1 MHNILPVLTVLA
13 GRRVPVDVFC
23 PLCRH
28 HPESLDHLMKDC
40 EIVAPLWQTIL
51 TDNIPGIGEGG
62 IAWLCDILTRGEAVL
77 KLRIIATWWS
87 IWRARNELVWN
98 GKPWQLNTV
107 VNEIQRS
114 METWQNLGN
123 ITGAT
128 HVPLHAWQDLLGIPA
143 EDLYEKNLN
152 NLGHVNEI
160 LGLKGRTTLFKI
172 SAKKEH
178 YVRRNIPFPVV
189 KIKTDQLLLQQ
200 LCPDL
205 LALDENEFNSDG
217 PSSEGDDKFLEGYG
231 FVELEYRVYS
241 RSKYCFLPQVA
252 D

>member
-1 MHNILPVLTVLA
+1 MDICGEAKSRRRFMFENAWLTDSGCKDVVVGSWNSSMADTLPVRLEKCSLDLKKWGVLA

-123 ITGAT
+123 ITGNRAR
-128 HVPLHAWQDLLGIPA
+128 
-143 EDLYEKNLN
+143 
-152 NLGHVNEI
+152 EI
-160 LGLKGRTTLFKI
+160 L
-172 SAKKEH
+172 
-178 YVRRNIPFPVV
+178 RRRESGNGVV
-189 KIKTDQLLLQQ
+189 VFDPELLLVS
-200 LCPDL
+200 PDVNV
-205 LALDENEFNSDG
+205 AAR
-217 PSSEGDDKFLEGYG
+217 
-231 FVELEYRVYS
+231 EYNV
-241 RSKYCFLPQVA
+241 P
-252 D
+252 